1 MKILSRG
8 NMDRNVLGGPYGA
21 VPAVSAAASSV
32 CARKQSTHQGVYKY
46 AAYFHVGI
54 MKMRD
59 MYRVDKMTKMFSTS
73 KNVRP
78 VVNTQKGGGKDRKDQ
93 KDLVSVISR
102 S

>member
-1 MKILSRG
+1 M
-8 NMDRNVLGGPYGA
+8 
-21 VPAVSAAASSV
+21 
-32 CARKQSTHQGVYKY
+32 Y

-59 MYRVDKMTKMFSTS
+59 MYRADKTTKGFSTS

-78 VVNTQKGGGKDRKDQ
+78 VVNTQKGGGKDQ